1 MIYLYIKPEVKKFDT
16 VVMTTAINE
25 ACIGW
30 LYENHEKSFFFAAGQ
45 NSPFIYR
52 ISPEGLGEGAG
63 QPIYGVG
70 SKQDKRSG
78 NIFGKMGDTGGKIQR
93 KILLENV
100 LYKGF
105 NSTERFQISCDY
117 ET

>member
-1 MIYLYIKPEVKKFDT
+1 MKLVLGDYMKI
-16 VVMTTAINE
+16 M
-25 ACIGW
+25 
-30 LYENHEKSFFFAAGQ
+30 KSHFFFFAAGQ

-52 ISPEGLGEGAG
+52 ISTKGLGEEAG
-63 QPIYGVG
+63 QSIYGAS
-70 SKQDKRSG
+70 SKQGKRNG
-78 NIFGKMGDTGGKIQR
+78 NIFGKMGDTGGIIQR